1 MNTDTS
7 KTRLPDKKNRDEF
20 NLIFRELYPRLL
32 AYGELFLDH
41 DSAEDVVQDLMVN
54 LWVNSDK
61 IEIHTSLESYLFR
74 SVYRSCLNR
83 IKSNRIRERYRIS
96 HTATTLEE
104 AEYYD
109 PDENETI
116 KKIFSLELGHE
127 INEAIASLPEKCR
140 EVFIKSYIRNQKTKE
155 IAAELNISERTAEA
169 HIYNALKHL
178 RIMLKDK
185 FIMLALIQYYW

>member
-7 KTRLPDKKNRDEF
+7 KTRLPDKKNREEF

-83 IKSNRIRERYRIS
+83 IKSNRIRERYRTS
-96 HTATTLEE
+96 YTATTLEE

-140 EVFIKSYIRNQKTKE
+140 EVFIKSYISNQKTKE
-155 IAAELNISERTAEA
+155 IAAELKISERTAEA